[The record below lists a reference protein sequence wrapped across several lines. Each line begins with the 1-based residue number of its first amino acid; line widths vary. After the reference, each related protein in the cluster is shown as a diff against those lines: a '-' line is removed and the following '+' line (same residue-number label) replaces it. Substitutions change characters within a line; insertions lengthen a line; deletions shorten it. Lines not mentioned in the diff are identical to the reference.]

1 MSEKL
6 KELAAEINQLDA
18 LVAEGVN
25 VEENTKKMYE
35 LLGSLNFN
43 DLIQVNLYMEENYYK

>member
-6 KELAAEINQLDA
+6 KELAAEINQLDV

>member
-6 KELAAEINQLDA
+6 KELANKINNLDA
-18 LVAEGVN
+18 LVAEGIN

>member
-6 KELAAEINQLDA
+6 KELANEINNLDA
-18 LVAEGVN
+18 LVAEGIN
-25 VEENTKKMYE
+25 IEENTKKMYE

>member
-6 KELAAEINQLDA
+6 KELANEINNLDA
-18 LVAEGVN
+18 LVAEGIN